1 LTAPGAGSAAD
12 SQAELLAV
20 VADLNRAAESLW
32 QRIEPWLPGWSVE
45 VAAEVDSTST
55 ALMTRLRADP
65 SPTLLVAARQTHGRG
80 RLGRHWQSAVGD
92 SLTFSLALPLAP
104 ADWSG
109 LSLAVGVAIAQALD
123 PLRAGSAPRLM
134 LKWPNDLF
142 LCESPGRGRKLGGV
156 LIETLGLAGTRV
168 AVVGVGI
175 NLRAFA
181 VEAAA
186 TGVASLAELGE
197 SVGAGAVL
205 TRIVPALVRALLDFE
220 CQGFV
225 GFAEQWRGRDLLA
238 GQLVTTTSPELPGGR
253 ADGVDASGALR
264 IVVDGGGHGAAAVR
278 LLNAGDVSVR
288 RADAGDRPC

>member
-1 LTAPGAGSAAD
+1 LTALTAAAAAGN
-12 SQAELLAV
+12 QAELI

-32 QRIEPWLPGWSVE
+32 QQIEPWLPGWSVE
-45 VAAEVDSTST
+45 VASEVDSTNT
-55 ALMTRLRADP
+55 QMMARLRSDA
-65 SPTLLVAARQTHGRG
+65 SPALLVAARQTQGRG
-80 RLGRHWQSAVGD
+80 RMGRQWQSAAGD

-123 PLRAGSAPRLM
+123 PQSAGTTPRIL

-142 LCESPGRGRKLGGV
+142 LGDSPGHGRKLGGV
-156 LIETLGLAGTRV
+156 LIETLAVGDTRV

-175 NLRAFA
+175 NLRPIA
-181 VEAAA
+181 VVATA

-197 SVGAGAVL
+197 TDSAGAVL

-220 CQGFV
+220 SQGFAR
-225 GFAEQWRGRDLLA
+225 FASAWHDRDLLA
-238 GQLVTTTSPELPGGR
+238 GQAVTTTSPELPTGR

-264 IVVDGGGHGAAAVR
+264 IVIDGDQEGDAVVR
-278 LLNAGDVSVR
+278 LLHAGDVSVR
-288 RADAGDRPC
+288 WANTGASPC

>member
-1 LTAPGAGSAAD
+1 LTAPTTAAAAD
-12 SQAELLAV
+12 AQAGQV

-32 QRIEPWLPGWSVE
+32 QQIEPWLPGWSVE
-45 VAAEVDSTST
+45 VAAEVESTST
-55 ALMTRLRADP
+55 ELMNRLRLDP
-65 SPTLLVAARQTHGRG
+65 APALLVAARQTRGRG
-80 RLGRHWQSAVGD
+80 RLGRHWQSTIGD

-123 PLRAGSAPRLM
+123 PLRAGTAPRLM

-142 LCESPGRGRKLGGV
+142 LFDSPGRGRKLGGV
-156 LIETLGLAGTRV
+156 LIETLGVAGTRV

-197 SVGAGAVL
+197 SASAGAVL

-220 CQGFV
+220 SQGFV
-225 GFAEQWRGRDLLA
+225 AFAGAWRDRDLLA

-253 ADGVDASGALR
+253 AEGVDASGALR
-264 IVVDGGGHGAAAVR
+264 IVVYSGAPAASTVR

-288 RADAGDRPC
+288 RAEAGDWSC